1 MTDFITISGNIN
13 SSNTKIPLGV
23 EVWIDDDCIINT
35 DHVDSDIQFNQELA
49 EDEAEHEL
57 RIVLK
62 NKVSAHTKIDDQNQ
76 RIEDVVLLINDLCFD
91 GIQLGH
97 NCQQLMIYTHDFNGT
112 GDITHDK
119 FYGEM
124 GCNGT
129 VSLKF
134 TTPMYLWLLENM

>member
-1 MTDFITISGNIN
+1 MTDFITISGNID
-13 SSNTKIPLGV
+13 SSDTKIPLGV
-23 EVWIDDDCIINT
+23 EVWIDNTCIINT
-35 DHVDSDIQFNQELA
+35 DHVDSNIQFTQEIPD
-49 EDEAEHEL
+49 DESEHEL

-76 RIEDVVLLINDLCFD
+76 LIEDVVLSVNDLCFD
-91 GIQLGH
+91 GVRLNY
-97 NCQQLMIYTHDFNGT
+97 NCQQLITYTHDLNGT

-129 VSLKF
+129 LSLKF
-134 TTPMYLWLLENM
+134 TSPVYLWLLENM